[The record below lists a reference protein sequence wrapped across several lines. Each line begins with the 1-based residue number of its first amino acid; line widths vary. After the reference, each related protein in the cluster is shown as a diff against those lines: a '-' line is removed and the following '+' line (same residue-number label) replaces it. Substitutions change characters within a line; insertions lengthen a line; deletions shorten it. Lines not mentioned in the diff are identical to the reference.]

1 MQKYDCYNIDIIQT
15 EKNEHVLSSFK
26 NMKYKGDILYC
37 SLRPYTQ
44 GYYSLLPL
52 IISVYILTMLNFLSS
67 SCEHSL
73 TGKQLPNK
81 IDHTGYGYENKIY
94 ICI

>member
-1 MQKYDCYNIDIIQT
+1 MKKHNTVKALIGLIPRKLEQQCVQKYDCYNIDIIQT
-15 EKNEHVLSSFK
+15 EKKIEHVLSSFK
-26 NMKYKGDILYC
+26 NMKYKVNILYC

-67 SCEHSL
+67 SC
-73 TGKQLPNK
+73 
-81 IDHTGYGYENKIY
+81 
-94 ICI
+94 